1 MRINQVRF
9 NDSASS
15 KQRRPT
21 LNPSAIQQRQR
32 LKSIVGVSNKP
43 NVSEKALNYDED
55 GNVMRDT
62 IFYAQTPN
70 ALSMSTMGQLND
82 NLKNLIKKRG
92 EDEDDV

>member
-1 MRINQVRF
+1 M
-9 NDSASS
+9 A
-15 KQRRPT
+15 
-21 LNPSAIQQRQR
+21 
-32 LKSIVGVSNKP
+32 
-43 NVSEKALNYDED
+43 EKALNYDDD